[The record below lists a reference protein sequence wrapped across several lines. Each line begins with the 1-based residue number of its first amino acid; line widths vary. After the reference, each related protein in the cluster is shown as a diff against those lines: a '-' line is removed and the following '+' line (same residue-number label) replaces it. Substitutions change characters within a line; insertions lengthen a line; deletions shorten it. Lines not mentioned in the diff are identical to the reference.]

1 LLGRTNHVPASK
13 AAVVLP
19 VPPRAWERAVG
30 SRIALRTR
38 PARIERGVLHVV
50 AASAAWAQ
58 ELSLLGEAIAT
69 RLREDGL
76 AVTSLR
82 FQVGKVDPPERVMPR
97 EPPREVPPPAPLPPA
112 LRDALVRIEDAGLRE
127 VMTNA
132 ARASLAWEAERVRLN
147 AATNVPTPRPRS
159 VPKRRT

>member
-1 LLGRTNHVPASK
+1 
-13 AAVVLP
+13 VLP

-38 PARIERGVLHVV
+38 PVRIERGILHVV
-50 AASAAWAQ
+50 AASSAWAQ

-82 FQVGKVDPPERVMPR
+82 FQVGKVEPPERMLPR
-97 EPPREVPPPAPLPPA
+97 EPPRDIPPPAPLPPA
-112 LRDALVRIEDAGLRE
+112 LRDALVRVEDATLRD
-127 VMTNA
+127 VLTSA
-132 ARASLAWEAERVRLN
+132 ARASLGWEAERVRAL
-147 AATNVPTPRPRS
+147 AAAAAPTGASRKQPPQR
-159 VPKRRT
+159 KR

>member
-1 LLGRTNHVPASK
+1 M
-13 AAVVLP
+13 
-19 VPPRAWERAVG
+19 G

-38 PARIERGVLHVV
+38 PARLERGVLHVV

-82 FQVGKVDPPERVMPR
+82 FQVGKVEAPERVVPR
-97 EPPREVPPPAPLPPA
+97 EPPREVPAPAPLPPA
-112 LRDALVRIEDAGLRE
+112 LRDALGRIDDDSLRE
-127 VMTNA
+127 VLTSA
-132 ARASLAWEAERVRLN
+132 ARASLGWEAERVRTL
-147 AATNVPTPRPRS
+147 AAAQNPMARAQPT
-159 VPKRRT
+159 PKRRK

>member
-1 LLGRTNHVPASK
+1 MLGRTNHVPASK

-38 PARIERGVLHVV
+38 PARLERGVLHVV
-50 AASAAWAQ
+50 AASSAWAQ

-76 AVTSLR
+76 AVSSLR
-82 FQVGKVDPPERVMPR
+82 FQVGKVEAPERVVPR
-97 EPPREVPPPAPLPPA
+97 EPPRELPPPAPLPPA
-112 LRDALVRIEDAGLRE
+112 LRDALGRIDDASLRE
-127 VMTNA
+127 VLTNA
-132 ARASLAWEAERVRLN
+132 ARASLAWEAERVRAMAPPP
-147 AATNVPTPRPRS
+147 AAVTLPRRPRA
-159 VPKRRT
+159 KR